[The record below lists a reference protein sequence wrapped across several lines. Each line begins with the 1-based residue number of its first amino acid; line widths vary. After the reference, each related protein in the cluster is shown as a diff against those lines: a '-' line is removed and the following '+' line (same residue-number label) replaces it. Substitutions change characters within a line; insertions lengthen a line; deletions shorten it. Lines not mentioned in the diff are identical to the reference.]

1 MKERLLFVAAG
12 LAQTPAI
19 HEARQIGHHV
29 IAMDGD
35 ASAPGLAEADQSL
48 VADIRDASEIVKAA
62 RQTGAQAILSV
73 CCDVAMDAVAQA
85 CEELGLPGVPAAVV
99 GVSRSKLLQRQAM
112 KEAGLLV
119 PSFEAVTTAE
129 EAEHAWDAF
138 QSPACV
144 IKPVDASGSRGVSFV
159 DARDRVAT
167 AFELAR
173 QNSKSGRVMIE
184 SFMPGIE
191 YSVEAWTV
199 GAEVRVLATS
209 EKVRT
214 QPPYLLDRQ
223 VHFPDSLSVA
233 DRGTL
238 VDHAVRAIQACGF
251 RDCPVHL
258 ECIWSPQGPMIV
270 ELAARG
276 AGFKVFTEMLPK
288 VTGLSTARASIQAA
302 LGRRPDLEA
311 KGNSMAASLVFIDP
325 VPGVFQTAT
334 GVDKAR
340 ALPGVSEVVIYAKQG
355 QRLNELRSGSD
366 RAGHVLVYGE
376 DAATCRSMADNALS
390 LIQLNV
396 TPA

>member
-29 IAMDGD
+29 VAMDGD
-35 ASAPGLAEADQSL
+35 ASAPGLAEADESL
-48 VADIRDASEIVKAA
+48 VADIRDAREIVKAA

-99 GVSRSKLLQRQAM
+99 RVSRSKLLQRQAM
-112 KEAGLLV
+112 KEAGLPV
-119 PSFEAVTTAE
+119 PGFEAVTTTE
-129 EAEHAWDAF
+129 EAERAWDAF
-138 QSPACV
+138 QGPACV

-159 DARDRVAT
+159 NARDRVAT

-173 QNSKSGRVMIE
+173 QNSASGSVMIE

-199 GAEVRVLATS
+199 GTEVRVLATS

-288 VTGLSTARASIQAA
+288 VAGLSTARASIQAA
-302 LGRRPDLEA
+302 LGRQPDLEA
-311 KGNSMAASLVFIDP
+311 KGNGMAASLVFIDP

-334 GVDKAR
+334 GVDEAR

-366 RAGHVLVYGE
+366 RAGHVLVYGV
-376 DAATCRSMADNALS
+376 DAATCRSMADKALS
-390 LIQLNV
+390 LIQLDV